1 MTTQIIQNP
10 GSAPT
15 LLATNLPKASNF
27 YISYFILFGLAQ
39 AALQLLNIVPL
50 LMYTLLGK
58 LLDKSPRKKYNR
70 YVNIPGLGWGSA
82 YPKFTLLGVIA
93 ITYACIAPLIL
104 GFATIGFCL
113 LYLMFRYNFLF
124 VLGNKT
130 DLKGEGYAR
139 ALKQLLTGVYLSALC
154 LIGLF
159 AIGCSKNA
167 ISAGP
172 LAIMIVFL
180 VIVIIFQFLLDR
192 ALAPLEQTMPLELLQ
207 GNKYSTTVVE
217 QIMDEHEMKQ
227 DQMEAG
233 SSNRGNSVPEFV
245 KHEGDAPQPK
255 KKPFNALSRTVE
267 PMLLKFYEANKS
279 IAPAEGDHNIPAY
292 TSEEYEQAYLNPA
305 ITSPA
310 PIVWLAKDPAGVSKI
325 LVQENRE
332 AGIESTDAHAEMDE
346 KNKLVWREEKVR
358 EAPLWLR
365 PVRY

>member
-1 MTTQIIQNP
+1 M
-10 GSAPT
+10 GST
-15 LLATNLPKASNF
+15 SDHDR
-27 YISYFILFGLAQ
+27 IFGH
-39 AALQLLNIVPL
+39 
-50 LMYTLLGK
+50 
-58 LLDKSPRKKYNR
+58 RHH
-70 YVNIPGLGWGSA
+70 IP
-82 YPKFTLLGVIA
+82 
-93 ITYACIAPLIL
+93 
-104 GFATIGFCL
+104 
-113 LYLMFRYNFLF
+113 
-124 VLGNKT
+124 
-130 DLKGEGYAR
+130 
-139 ALKQLLTGVYLSALC
+139 
-154 LIGLF
+154 
-159 AIGCSKNA
+159 

-172 LAIMIVFL
+172 RFGAARANDAIGAVAGQQI
-180 VIVIIFQFLLDR
+180 QHDR
-192 ALAPLEQTMPLELLQ
+192 RRADH
-207 GNKYSTTVVE
+207 G
-217 QIMDEHEMKQ
+217 
-227 DQMEAG
+227 
-233 SSNRGNSVPEFV
+233 R
-245 KHEGDAPQPK
+245 DAPQPK